1 MNEAQTESELLIKYY
16 QSLFNGELQCI
27 ERINSR
33 KESEL
38 SNKIVE
44 LRSQLEMEK
53 QVSEKIQQYIIK
65 RRKEVDNDVE
75 HREKLKE
82 KKQSDLVAEKEE
94 ILEKKEEAYK
104 ES

>member
-1 MNEAQTESELLIKYY
+1 
-16 QSLFNGELQCI
+16 
-27 ERINSR
+27 
-33 KESEL
+33 
-38 SNKIVE
+38 
-44 LRSQLEMEK
+44 MEK